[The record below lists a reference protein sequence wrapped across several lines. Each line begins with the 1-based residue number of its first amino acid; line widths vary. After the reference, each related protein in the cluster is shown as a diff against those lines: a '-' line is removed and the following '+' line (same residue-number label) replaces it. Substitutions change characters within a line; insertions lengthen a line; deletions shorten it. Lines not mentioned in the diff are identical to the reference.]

1 ESFGSFLQRKSIV
14 AKNGTAEPGD
24 ESNQPQGCE
33 RKEDANRLRG
43 EPERLQPI
51 TRPGQ
56 PIHPG
61 FRIPRFERQKKVEL
75 LGRTRQDGKDDQREF
90 EQPKRQQSPVIH
102 REQDAASTLARNS
115 LCFGSIG
122 LATFTGA
129 YRF

>member
-1 ESFGSFLQRKSIV
+1 
-14 AKNGTAEPGD
+14 
-24 ESNQPQGCE
+24 
-33 RKEDANRLRG
+33 
-43 EPERLQPI
+43 
-51 TRPGQ
+51 
-56 PIHPG
+56 
-61 FRIPRFERQKKVEL
+61 RIERQKKVEL

-129 YRF
+129 YRFPQRGTFRVGDVLNLQFILAARPRLELDLDHAEQPRDQRLL